1 MNMTE
6 IPTFWLVVG
15 FAGQVLF
22 SSRFLLQWLVSE
34 KQKKSVMPIG
44 FWFFSL
50 GGSLLLL
57 VYAIHRRDPVFILG
71 QSTGFLIYFRNLQL
85 IYREKRANAST

>member
-1 MNMTE
+1 MTE
-6 IPTFWLVVG
+6 ISTFWLVVG
-15 FAGQVLF
+15 FAGQAFF

-44 FWFFSL
+44 FWFLSI

-71 QSTGFLIYFRNLQL
+71 QATGFMIYSRNLQL
-85 IYREKRANAST
+85 IYREKKTNAST